1 MASAMSGVPFE
12 GPEKKVEL
20 VLRGQPSLRE
30 LPEATWRRVVE
41 AAGACVLSCMRGD
54 AVDAYLLSESSLLV
68 WDGRLTMLTC
78 GRTHLVDAVFAM
90 LEMFPPESV
99 ALLMYERK
107 NEHFPE
113 RQPSTFV
120 QDARRLHERFPG
132 RALRFGAEHEHRVM
146 LFSTDAPFAPAAD
159 DATLEVLMHGID
171 PRWLETD
178 FATDTAKQEL
188 TRRAQTLLPGFRV
201 DEHLFD
207 PVGYS
212 LNAIRDDRYYTI
224 HVTPQRV
231 GSYVSFETNVDFRQ
245 GLGPLL
251 DRVLALFSPEAFDVV
266 TFVPE
271 ATIVEPAGAPL
282 EIAGAVL
289 RKHVVHDMAGY
300 RVSFRHF
307 FHPAPTGHES
317 VTAVVLDA

>member
-146 LFSTDAPFAPAAD
+146 LFSTDAPFTPAAD

-178 FATDTAKQEL
+178 FATDTASKSSRVAP
-188 TRRAQTLLPGFRV
+188 RRSCPASASTSTSSIP
-201 DEHLFD
+201 
-207 PVGYS
+207 S
-212 LNAIRDDRYYTI
+212 A
-224 HVTPQRV
+224 TP
-231 GSYVSFETNVDFRQ
+231 
-245 GLGPLL
+245 
-251 DRVLALFSPEAFDVV
+251 
-266 TFVPE
+266 
-271 ATIVEPAGAPL
+271 
-282 EIAGAVL
+282 
-289 RKHVVHDMAGY
+289 
-300 RVSFRHF
+300 
-307 FHPAPTGHES
+307 
-317 VTAVVLDA
+317 